1 MPPDEAQVLWTGS
14 HGDTLLAQSVGFTH
28 WLIFEYQEI
37 AGRLIRNATV
47 LDFGC
52 GWGRLIRLLYRYVDV
67 DRIYGLDP
75 WDESIRICQE
85 HGVLGHLA
93 ISDWVPRALPFD
105 GPFDLI
111 YAFSVFTHLSEKT
124 THVALRTLRDYIADN
139 GALAITI
146 RPPEY
151 WHLTERE
158 EMLEEHNRHGFA
170 FVPHE
175 RPPIDGD
182 ITYGDTSM
190 AVDYIAQEFPYWKIV
205 RQHTSRE
212 DPLQTFLMLVPA

>member
-1 MPPDEAQVLWTGS
+1 MSTPFDQSMGVRLKIEEVRNDLRGVATEVQRPTTPPPSQDERQPEQRRREATGS
-14 HGDTLLAQSVGFTH
+14 PSPPAKAKVSSGAATLIATGPDLPLAM
-28 WLIFEYQEI
+28 
-37 AGRLIRNATV
+37 
-47 LDFGC
+47 C
-52 GWGRLIRLLYRYVDV
+52 
-67 DRIYGLDP
+67 
-75 WDESIRICQE
+75 
-85 HGVLGHLA
+85 
-93 ISDWVPRALPFD
+93 LP
-105 GPFDLI
+105 DLI

-124 THVALRTLRDYIADN
+124 AHVALKTLRDYIADD

-158 EMLEEHNRHGFA
+158 EMLEEHNRHRFA

-182 ITYGDTSM
+182 IIYGDTSM

-205 RQHTSRE
+205 REHTSRE